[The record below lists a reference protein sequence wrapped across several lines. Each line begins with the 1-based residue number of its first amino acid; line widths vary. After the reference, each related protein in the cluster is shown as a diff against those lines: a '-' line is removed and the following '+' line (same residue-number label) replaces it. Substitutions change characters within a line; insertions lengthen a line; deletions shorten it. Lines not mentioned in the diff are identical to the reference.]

1 MGQNN
6 SKVVVH
12 VQLDAAYYY
21 AGDTVTGAVVLHLE
35 QPIQVNA
42 VEAKVSRTAGIE
54 ATLICVNVRIC
65 LVG

>member
-35 QPIQVNA
+35 QPIQVKA
-42 VEAKVSRTAGIE
+42 VEAKVRRTAGIQ
-54 ATLICVNVRIC
+54 AI
-65 LVG
+65 